1 MNCRQMKLLDL
12 PNEILLLILKKLN
25 NIDVL
30 YSMFGVNDQQLDI
43 LLSANTFTNTLNF
56 VLTTTND
63 DITSLPDGIVN
74 RLCKNILPKIDQTI
88 KYLIL
93 DSLSMKIILQAAN
106 YPNLTQLK
114 LFNFNDKIVEEYFKG
129 KYSSRIFV
137 FHISI

>member
-1 MNCRQMKLLDL
+1 MKLLDL

-74 RLCKNILPKIDQTI
+74 RLCKNVLPKIDQTI

>member
-1 MNCRQMKLLDL
+1 MNYRQMKLLDL

-25 NIDVL
+25 NINVL

-74 RLCKNILPKIDQTI
+74 RLCKNVLPKIDQTI

-129 KYSSRIFV
+129 K
-137 FHISI
+137 

>member
-1 MNCRQMKLLDL
+1 MNSRQMNLLDL

-30 YSMFGVNDQQLDI
+30 YSMFGISHQQLDI
-43 LLSANTFTNTLNF
+43 LLSENTFTNTLNF

-63 DITSLPDGIVN
+63 DITPLPDGTVN
-74 RLCKNILPKIDQTI
+74 RFCKNILPKIDQTI

-106 YPNLTQLK
+106 YPHLTQLK
-114 LFNFNDKIVEEYFKG
+114 LFNFDDKIVEEYFKG
-129 KYSSRIFV
+129 K
-137 FHISI
+137 

>member
-1 MNCRQMKLLDL
+1 MNYRQMKLLDL

-30 YSMFGVNDQQLDI
+30 YSMFGVNHQQLDI

-129 KYSSRIFV
+129 K
-137 FHISI
+137 